1 MVRRA
6 ALRAGLTAAAASTVA
21 RLGRRGGLAGPA
33 ALGAAVVGA
42 TQETSTGSAPSA
54 LVPITALA
62 ATVGATVAVS
72 PGPLVRSRALAVAG
86 GAGIAFASRSLWPVP
101 PGTPAEVRPGRVEH
115 LDRSA
120 DGTGLVVAVNPS
132 AGAGSSG
139 EELADELRA
148 ALPGALVRELDDPAD
163 LVPVLE
169 AAATDTATHA
179 LGVAGGDGS
188 INAAAAIAEQHGL
201 PLVVV
206 PGGTLNHLA
215 RDLGVAGVA
224 DVATAVRAGTAVSVD
239 LPSIAGRR
247 FLNTASF
254 GSYAELVDARE
265 ALEERIGKWP
275 ALVVALV
282 RVLRKG
288 TPVEVELDGRRRA
301 LWMVFIGNCRYHPDG
316 FAPAWRERLDDGALD
331 VRLVDASSP
340 FSRTRLVAAL
350 LTGQLGRSGV
360 YDRWRTTQLVV
371 RSADGPLR
379 LACDGETF
387 DGDDAEVLIAKDGA
401 RLTVYTPACT
411 ESVS

>member
-1 MVRRA
+1 VDRRVVRRA
-6 ALRAGLTAAAASTVA
+6 ALRAGLAAAAASTAA
-21 RLGRRGGLAGPA
+21 RLAGRGELARPA
-33 ALGAAVVGA
+33 AVGAAVVGA
-42 TQETSTGSAPSA
+42 TQETSTGSARSA
-54 LVPITALA
+54 LVPIAALA
-62 ATVGATVAVS
+62 AVVGLTVAVS
-72 PGPLVRSRALAVAG
+72 PGPLGRKRAVAVVG
-86 GAGIAFASRSLWPVP
+86 GAGIALASRSLWPVP
-101 PGTPAEVRPGRVEH
+101 PGTPAEVRPGRVEQ
-115 LDRSA
+115 LEPRP
-120 DGTGLVVAVNPS
+120 DGSGLVVAVNPS
-132 AGAGSSG
+132 AGSSG
-139 EELADELRA
+139 EDLADELRA
-148 ALPGALVRELDDPAD
+148 ALPGARVRELDDPAD

-169 AAATDTATHA
+169 AAAADSATHA

-224 DVATAVRAGTAVSVD
+224 DVPAAVRAGTAASVD

-282 RVLRKG
+282 RVLRRG
-288 TPVEVELDGRRRA
+288 TPIEVELDGRRRA

-316 FAPAWRERLDDGALD
+316 FAPAWRERLDDGVLD

-360 YDRWRTTQLVV
+360 YDQWRTTQLVV

-379 LACDGETF
+379 LASDGETF
-387 DGDDAEVLIAKDGA
+387 DGDGDEVVIAKDGT
-401 RLTVYTPACT
+401 RLTIYTPACT
-411 ESVS
+411 